1 MDLAFVVH
9 SDLIRSMHSSFTR
22 VHPCQVRDGLATA
35 AEMEAISFAWRSW
48 AAEPNGVFYYT
59 NGQAIATIVK

>member
-1 MDLAFVVH
+1 MLCVAVSADEGLHTAYSHVCAHF
-9 SDLIRSMHSSFTR
+9 
-22 VHPCQVRDGLATA
+22 CQVRDGLATA

-59 NGQAIATIVK
+59 NGQAIATVVK